1 MSRARSREAV
11 LANLEQVRARIG
23 RACARSDRDP
33 ATVRLVAAVKTVEP
47 EAIDWV
53 RDAGVTDVG
62 ENYVK
67 ELRVKR
73 ASLDGLV
80 WHFLGT
86 LQSHTAH
93 VVAEHADVVQTLVPG
108 NAFAR
113 LARRA
118 TERGVSL
125 PALIEVDFTS
135 RRTGLAP
142 EDVERFADEVA
153 ATEGVDLVGLMTLP
167 PPTATPEGARPW
179 FARLRELRGLVASAH
194 PGAAGL
200 SMGMSLDYEVAVEEG
215 ATMVRIGTALFGA
228 RPSLA

>member
-11 LANLEQVRARIG
+11 LANLEQARARIG

-93 VVAEHADVVQTLVPG
+93 IVAEHADVVQTLVPG

-153 ATEGVDLVGLMTLP
+153 ATEGVDLVGLMTIP

>member
-47 EAIDWV
+47 EAIDWM

-215 ATMVRIGTALFGA
+215 ATIVRIGTALFGA

>member
-153 ATEGVDLVGLMTLP
+153 ATEGVDLVGLMTIP

-215 ATMVRIGTALFGA
+215 ATIVRIGTALFGA

>member
-47 EAIDWV
+47 EAIDWM

-153 ATEGVDLVGLMTLP
+153 ATEGVDLVGLMTIP

-215 ATMVRIGTALFGA
+215 ATIVRIGTALFGA

>member
-1 MSRARSREAV
+1 
-11 LANLEQVRARIG
+11 
-23 RACARSDRDP
+23 
-33 ATVRLVAAVKTVEP
+33 
-47 EAIDWV
+47 
-53 RDAGVTDVG
+53 
-62 ENYVK
+62 VK
-67 ELRVKR
+67 ELRGKR
-73 ASLDGLV
+73 ALLDGLV

-108 NAFAR
+108 SAVVR

-118 TERGVSL
+118 AERGASL
-125 PALIEVDFTS
+125 PGLIEVDFTS
-135 RRTGLAP
+135 ERAGLAP

-153 ATEGVDLVGLMTLP
+153 RTPGLELAGLMTIP
-167 PPTATPEGARPW
+167 PPTASSEGARPW
-179 FARLRELRGLVASAH
+179 FAKLRELRDRVARAH
-194 PGAAGL
+194 PKATGL

>member
-1 MSRARSREAV
+1 MSPVRSRETV
-11 LANLEQVRARIG
+11 LANLEEVRSRI
-23 RACARSDRDP
+23 RKSCARANRDP
-33 ATVRLVAAVKTVEP
+33 SAVRLIAATKTVEP
-47 EAIDWV
+47 EAIGWV
-53 RDAGVTDVG
+53 RDAGVTEVG

-67 ELRVKR
+67 ELLSKR
-73 ASLDGLV
+73 ASLDELT
-80 WHFLGT
+80 WHFVGT

-108 NAFAR
+108 KAVER

-118 TERGVSL
+118 VERGASL

-153 ATEGVDLVGLMTLP
+153 VADGLELVGLMTIP
-167 PPTATPEGARPW
+167 PPMASPEGARPW
-179 FARLRELRGLVASAH
+179 FERLRHIRDLVGSAH
-194 PGAAGL
+194 PAATGL

>member
-215 ATMVRIGTALFGA
+215 ATIVRIGTALFGA

>member
-11 LANLEQVRARIG
+11 LANLEHIRSRIG
-23 RACARSDRDP
+23 RACTRSDRDP
-33 ATVRLVAAVKTVEP
+33 ATVRLVAATKTVEP
-47 EAIDWV
+47 VAIGWV
-53 RDAGVTDVG
+53 RDAGVTEVG

-67 ELRVKR
+67 ELRAKR
-73 ASLDGLV
+73 ASLNGLV

-108 NAFAR
+108 SGFAR

-118 TERGVSL
+118 TERGVSM

-135 RRTGLAP
+135 RRSGLAP

-153 ATEGVDLVGLMTLP
+153 VADGVDLVGLMTIP
-167 PPTATPEGARPW
+167 PPTATSEGARPW
-179 FARLRELRGLVASAH
+179 FARLREIRDLVASAH
-194 PGAAGL
+194 PGATGL

>member
-1 MSRARSREAV
+1 M
-11 LANLEQVRARIG
+11 LANLEEVRSRI
-23 RACARSDRDP
+23 RTACARANRDP
-33 ATVRLVAAVKTVEP
+33 SAVRLIAATKTVEP
-47 EAIDWV
+47 EAIGWV
-53 RDAGVTDVG
+53 RDAGVTEVG

-67 ELRVKR
+67 ELRSKR
-73 ASLDGLV
+73 ATLDELM
-80 WHFLGT
+80 WHFVGT

-108 NAFAR
+108 KAVAR

-118 TERGVSL
+118 VERGVSL
-125 PALIEVDFTS
+125 PALIEVDLTA

-142 EDVERFADEVA
+142 KDVERFADEVA
-153 ATEGVDLVGLMTLP
+153 GADGLELVGLMTIP
-167 PPTATPEGARPW
+167 PSTASPEGARPW
-179 FARLRELRGLVASAH
+179 FERLRDLRDMVGSAH
-194 PGAAGL
+194 PTATGL

>member
-1 MSRARSREAV
+1 MSLPRNRETV
-11 LANLEQVRARIG
+11 LANLEEVRSRMG
-23 RACARSDRDP
+23 RACTKANRDP
-33 ATVRLVAAVKTVEP
+33 GAVRLVAATKTVDP
-47 EAIDWV
+47 EAIGWV
-53 RDAGVTDVG
+53 RDAGIGEVG

-67 ELRVKR
+67 ELRGKR
-73 ASLDGLV
+73 ALLDGLI

-93 VVAEHADVVQTLVPG
+93 LVAEHADVVQTLVPG
-108 NAFAR
+108 NAVVR

-118 TERGVSL
+118 AERGGSL

-135 RRTGLAP
+135 ERTGLAP

-153 ATEGVDLVGLMTLP
+153 GTAGLELAGLMTIP
-167 PPTATPEGARPW
+167 PPAASSEGARPW
-179 FARLRELRGLVASAH
+179 FVKLRELRDLVASAH
-194 PGAAGL
+194 PKATEL
-200 SMGMSLDYEVAVEEG
+200 SMGMSLNYEVAVEEG

>member
-47 EAIDWV
+47 EAIDWM

>member
-1 MSRARSREAV
+1 MSLPRNRETV
-11 LANLEQVRARIG
+11 LANLEEVRSRIG
-23 RACARSDRDP
+23 GACTKANRD
-33 ATVRLVAAVKTVEP
+33 AGAVRLVAATKTVDP
-47 EAIDWV
+47 EAIRWV
-53 RDAGVTDVG
+53 RDAGLGEVG

-67 ELRVKR
+67 ELRGKR
-73 ASLDGLV
+73 AFLDGLI

-93 VVAEHADVVQTLVPG
+93 LVAEHADVVQTLVPG
-108 NAFAR
+108 NAVVR

-118 TERGVSL
+118 AERGGSL

-135 RRTGLAP
+135 KRTGLAP

-153 ATEGVDLVGLMTLP
+153 GTPGLELAGLMTIP
-167 PPTATPEGARPW
+167 PPAASSEGARPW
-179 FARLRELRGLVASAH
+179 FVKLRELRDLVASAH
-194 PGAAGL
+194 PKATEL